1 MSLNYTVNK
10 VNFIEPPSDEYPRII
25 SLIGESIL
33 TGGATLII
41 GKIALDLFDSKNPF
55 SFSKKIGNNVTN
67 EKKLERR
74 KLCLS
79 FLISGFLIHLVTELF
94 GINCY
99 FCSKQCLKNISNFS
113 NTIN

>member
-25 SLIGESIL
+25 YLIGESML
-33 TGGATLII
+33 TGVATLII

-67 EKKLERR
+67 EKKIERR

-79 FLISGFLIHLVTELF
+79 FLVSGFLIHIVTELL